1 MLKKDK
7 KDYGYQQIKLFL
19 ACNHLIIMRNF
30 ISPPFFFFFFFLN
43 NALYAQME
51 KANLK
56 RSPNNLI
63 EKEAVKFCFNF
74 LIL

>member
-30 ISPPFFFFFFFLN
+30 ISPPFFFLN